1 MTEGRSAA
9 RARLVIVT
17 GSGRSGTSTVT
28 GALARLGLE
37 VPGPLAPADE
47 RNPKGFYETPWVIE
61 RNGRVLDAVPVR
73 GNDARPEAAGLAD
86 AAADDPELVADL
98 RGWLA
103 GHVAGHPQSVVK
115 DPQIFWLHRAWR
127 VAAEQADVDLS
138 FLTML
143 RHPVEVARSR
153 DTAYLTQ
160 KDAEHRRVR
169 EISNVAAWCNA
180 CYLTE
185 RATRGTP
192 RAFVRY
198 DDLLADW
205 RRALAPLPQ
214 RLGVSLD
221 PAMAGDEHHPVD
233 DFVDSSLNRSRAG
246 WEETAVPAALRDV
259 AEATWHAVNR
269 LVEDPENADAV
280 AALQSAGEDYAAL
293 HADAVAL
300 AADHTQAAIHTAV
313 RERREEVQR
322 LRGRVARL
330 RARVEELEE
339 PEGSGDSGGS
349 GRRALPGLRRARA
362 AVRRSRDER

>member
-1 MTEGRSAA
+1 MSEQRSAG
-9 RARLVIVT
+9 RARLVVVT

-28 GALARLGLE
+28 GALARLGLD

-61 RNGRVLDAVPVR
+61 RNGRVLESLPVR
-73 GNDARPEAAGLAD
+73 GNDARPEAADLAD
-86 AAADDPELVADL
+86 AAADDPALVADL

-103 GHVAGHPQSVVK
+103 DHVAGRPQSVVK

-127 VAAEQADVDLS
+127 AAAEQADVELS

-153 DTAYLTQ
+153 DTAYLTG

-180 CYLTE
+180 AYLTE
-185 RATRGTP
+185 RATRGVP

-205 RRALAPLPQ
+205 RRALVPLEG
-214 RLGVSLD
+214 RLGIHLD
-221 PAMAGDEHHPVD
+221 PALGRADHHAVD
-233 DFVDSSLNRSRAG
+233 DFVDGSLNRSRAG
-246 WEETAVPAALRDV
+246 WDETAVPAALRDV
-259 AEATWHAVNR
+259 AEAIWQAVNR
-269 LVEDPENADAV
+269 LVDDPADGDAV
-280 AALQSAGEDYAAL
+280 AALEAAREEYLTL
-293 HADAVAL
+293 HADALAL
-300 AADHTQAAIHTAV
+300 AADHTQAAVLTAV
-313 RERREEVQR
+313 RDRREEVQR

-330 RARVEELEE
+330 RARVEELEQLE
-339 PEGSGDSGGS
+339 AGS
-349 GRRALPGLRRARA
+349 RWTLPGIRRVRDAARRARGA
-362 AVRRSRDER
+362 RGSER